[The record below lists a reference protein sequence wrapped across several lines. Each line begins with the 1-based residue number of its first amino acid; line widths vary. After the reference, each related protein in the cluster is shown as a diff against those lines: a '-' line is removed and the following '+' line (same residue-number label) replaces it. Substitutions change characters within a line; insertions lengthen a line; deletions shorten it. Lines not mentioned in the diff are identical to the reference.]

1 MSEIYMSAET
11 ADGKRLSIA
20 PITSTKLERCEE
32 APSDTSG
39 YFLTEERLSDP
50 LGMIRILARIEDTD
64 AAYDLG
70 RMFSM
75 A

>member
-1 MSEIYMSAET
+1 MAEIYMSADG

-20 PITSTKLERCEE
+20 PITSTKLKRCEE
-32 APSDTSG
+32 IPSDTSG
-39 YFLTEERLSDP
+39 YFLTEECLSDP
-50 LGMIRILARIEDTD
+50 LGMIRILARIEDSE
-64 AAYDLG
+64 AAFDLG